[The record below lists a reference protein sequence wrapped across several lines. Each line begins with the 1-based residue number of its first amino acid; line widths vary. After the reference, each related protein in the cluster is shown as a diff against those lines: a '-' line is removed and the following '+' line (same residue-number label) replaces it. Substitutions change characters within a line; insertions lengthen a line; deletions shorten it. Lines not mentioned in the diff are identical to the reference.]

1 MSSLLYHNL
10 KIMLH
15 RPFFKTAPSMHDLD
29 EFKRPEMV
37 HIQSATFSAIR
48 ITSIVNAYRNFY
60 PLVSTF
66 NESPPPPSFSSTLYA
81 YWPIMNFI

>member
-15 RPFFKTAPSMHDLD
+15 RPFIKTAPSLHDL
-29 EFKRPEMV
+29 EELKGPEMV

-48 ITSIVNAYRNFY
+48 ITSIINAYRNFY
-60 PLVSTF
+60 PLVST
-66 NESPPPPSFSSTLYA
+66 T
-81 YWPIMNFI
+81 